1 MSLHDGAVQCATINN
16 KGEQRETL
24 YESLHCRDCTWFCTL
39 CLFFTLRQR
48 IGRFGRLGQAVC
60 IPDASHRTVTY
71 RELTLFRPLFRH
83 GKNPLYFW
91 LVFLGIGTFLGG
103 LVSTFIHG
111 RSKIEVNKGPA
122 ISVKGRL
129 VYALAGGILVGF
141 ASRLGLGCTSG
152 QGLAGA
158 AMLSLG
164 SWAFLFSVFFGGYA
178 TAYFVKDGWL

>member
-1 MSLHDGAVQCATINN
+1 MKRYMNPYIAGIALGFVLFASFLLCG
-16 KGEQRETL
+16 KGLGGSAAWARLSAYLMHLIAPSHIENSP
-24 YESLHCRDCTWFCTL
+24 Y
-39 CLFFTLRQR
+39 
-48 IGRFGRLGQAVC
+48 FGHYFA
-60 IPDASHRTVTY
+60 
-71 RELTLFRPLFRH
+71 H